1 MPGVLEQDLDA
12 ALARTRE
19 LWTELSGARLLLTGS
34 TGFVGTLLLES
45 VAHARARTGADV
57 RVLALVRDPR
67 RLRAR
72 LPWTSTAA
80 WLDVVRGDVRTFA
93 LPGGALDLAVH
104 AANTGSPAEIAAD
117 PEGVARMIVEGSVHV
132 RDLAAAAGARRML
145 QLSSGSVCG
154 SHVTPAPPI
163 TEDDPGVPA
172 GRGGAGRLARAK
184 REAERQLF
192 APSSSAAPAI
202 VLARGFALCGPW
214 LPLDFDFAF
223 GNFVGAALRRE
234 PIRVTGDGT
243 PVRSY
248 LYSSDLVVWLWTML
262 LRGAHGRAYNVG
274 SERAISIGDLAHRV
288 AALLGGTVEMGKTP
302 VPGKPAHWHVPSTA
316 RVRSELGLEETVPID
331 DAIVRTARWWTERDP
346 RTSFGAQED
355 VTP

>member
-1 MPGVLEQDLDA
+1 MPGVLEQDLDG

-45 VAHARARTGADV
+45 VAHARARTGADL
-57 RVLALVRDPR
+57 RVVALARDAD

-72 LPWTSTAA
+72 LPWTGSAA
-80 WLDVVRGDVRTFA
+80 WLEVVRGDVQAFA
-93 LPGGALDLAVH
+93 PPAGALDLAVH
-104 AANTGSPAEIAAD
+104 AANTASPEEIAAD
-117 PEGVARMIVEGSVHV
+117 PEGVARMVVQGSVRV

-145 QLSSGSVCG
+145 QVSSGSVCG

-163 TEDDPGVPA
+163 TEDDPGEPA
-172 GRGGAGRLARAK
+172 GHGGAGRLARAK
-184 REAERQLF
+184 REAERRLL
-192 APSSSAAPAI
+192 APSSPAAPSI

-223 GNFVGAALRRE
+223 GNFVGAALRHE
-234 PIRVTGDGT
+234 PIRVKGDGT

-248 LYSSDLVVWLWTML
+248 LYASDLVVWLWTML

-288 AALLGGTVEMGKTP
+288 AALLGGTVEMGETP

-316 RVRSELGLEETVPID
+316 RVRDELGLEETVPID
-331 DAIVRTARWWTERDP
+331 EAIVRTARWWTERDT

-355 VTP
+355 ATP